1 MNSYCMFFFLTAE
14 NHAAENTGPV
24 ELQGNQMNQ
33 NTQKS
38 TWRKNC
44 KKNGLCDVGS
54 RSVGNYC
61 DTRDY
66 KILSH
71 DFCGKCRYGWRRPWL
86 SPNDW
91 CCSYHDYYRY
101 GDCKCHASNAPEC
114 PNAQG
119 KKSNWY
125 CNIRINFFRTN
136 ID

>member
-1 MNSYCMFFFLTAE
+1 MTAE

-44 KKNGLCDVGS
+44 KGNGLCGGGS
-54 RSVGNYC
+54 RSARNYC

-66 KILSH
+66 KILSD
-71 DFCGKCRYGWRRPWL
+71 DFCGKCLYGWRRPSWL

-91 CCSYHDYYRY
+91 CCSYHDLVRY

-125 CNIRINFFRTN
+125 CNIRINCEVRKALFIN
-136 ID
+136 PNC